1 MASENL
7 RRFNSN
13 NILYSQLSEEVE
25 NTPSGNITSINT
37 LSPTLIRQEV
47 IPENT
52 DGFTFSVD
60 VKWMTR
66 ALVYVLAEPDTIP
79 HAIILKQSKLSGNG
93 PAQEIYIAQNNGSF
107 YYSITIPPGIDAI
120 AVEIPNGQ
128 IVNPSDI
135 KIVINADNL
144 APSTGIVLT
153 QLPLEVP

>member
-1 MASENL
+1 
-7 RRFNSN
+7 
-13 NILYSQLSEEVE
+13 
-25 NTPSGNITSINT
+25 
-37 LSPTLIRQEV
+37 
-47 IPENT
+47 
-52 DGFTFSVD
+52 
-60 VKWMTR
+60 MTR
-66 ALVYVLAEPDTIP
+66 AFVYVLAEPDTIP
-79 HAIILKQSKLSGNG
+79 HAIILKQYKLSGSG